1 MKKNTGNIDYKI
13 DIFLALIVVVS
24 ILSLIFGIHSNFHRD
39 KNIDLRNNWPSGNWL
54 KAQFIIEYP
63 EKNDQVV
70 FKIPP
75 DKIID
80 FERHLKNEIENS
92 PLMENPQ
99 WDIYQLKII
108 TDVRIYKT
116 AAFIAE
122 DKILADTWMS
132 KNLKNL
138 LYEYGY
144 KDPNTI

>member
-1 MKKNTGNIDYKI
+1 MRKNTGKIDCQI
-13 DIFLALIVVVS
+13 DIFLLSIVIVS
-24 ILSLIFGIHSNFHRD
+24 ILSLVFGIYFNFHKD
-39 KNIDLRNNWPSGNWL
+39 KNIDLRKNWPSGNWL
-54 KAQFIIEYP
+54 MAQFIIKYP

-70 FKIPP
+70 FKISP

-92 PLMENPQ
+92 PIIKNSE
-99 WDIYQLKII
+99 WEIYQLKII
-108 TDVRIYKT
+108 TDVCIYKT

-138 LYEYGY
+138 IIEYGY